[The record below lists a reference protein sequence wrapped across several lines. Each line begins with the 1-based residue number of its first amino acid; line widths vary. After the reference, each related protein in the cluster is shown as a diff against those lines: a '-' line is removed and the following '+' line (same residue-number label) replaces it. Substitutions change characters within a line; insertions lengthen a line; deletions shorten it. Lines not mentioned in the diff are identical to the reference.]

1 MSYMPFPGSEIRERR
16 ESLGMSVYE
25 AYRHTR
31 VPVKY
36 IDLIERGDVGAMPGE
51 CYSVGFLRTYC
62 QFLEMDPDPYVDCMR
77 ALSRPAPARF
87 PRSRAEL
94 EKGAPPWMQDLMT
107 WAVIMAVI
115 LLGWVTYAVVFRPQA
130 DLTEGRVSASVV
142 DGSVSAGD
150 GEIQR

>member
-1 MSYMPFPGSEIRERR
+1 MSHTPFPGNEIRLRR
-16 ESLGMSVYE
+16 ESLGVSVYE

-36 IDLIERGDVGAMPGE
+36 IELIERGDVASLPGE

-62 QFLEMDPDPYVDCMR
+62 QFLELDPDPYVDCLR
-77 ALSRPAPARF
+77 AFSRPAPARF

-94 EKGAPPWMQDLMT
+94 ERGAPAWMQDMLT

-115 LLGWVTYAVVFRPQA
+115 LLGWVTYAVVFRPQSEVT
-130 DLTEGRVSASVV
+130 DKRVSAGVV
-142 DGSVSAGD
+142 NDTAPADDSAL
-150 GEIQR
+150 QR

>member
-1 MSYMPFPGSEIRERR
+1 MSYTAFPGNDIRQRR
-16 ESLGMSVYE
+16 EALGMSVYE

-36 IDLIERGDVGAMPGE
+36 IESIERGDVGALPGE

-62 QFLEMDPDPYVDCMR
+62 QFLELDPDPYVDCLR

-94 EKGAPPWMQDLMT
+94 EKGAPVWMQDLVT

-130 DLTEGRVSASVV
+130 DLTDGRVSADVV
-142 DGSVSAGD
+142 DGSAPAGD
-150 GEIQR
+150 AATQR

>member
-1 MSYMPFPGSEIRERR
+1 MSYTPFPGNNLRQRR
-16 ESLGMSVYE
+16 EALGLSVYE
-25 AYRHTR
+25 AYRNTR

-36 IDLIERGDVGAMPGE
+36 IEIIERGDLASLPGE

-62 QFLEMDPDPYVDCMR
+62 QFLELDPDPYVDTLR
-77 ALSRPAPARF
+77 ACSRPAPVRF

-94 EKGAPPWMQDLMT
+94 ERVAPAWMQDLMT

-130 DLTEGRVSASVV
+130 EVTDKRVAAGVIDDTAPDSDSAS
-142 DGSVSAGD
+142 
-150 GEIQR
+150 QH